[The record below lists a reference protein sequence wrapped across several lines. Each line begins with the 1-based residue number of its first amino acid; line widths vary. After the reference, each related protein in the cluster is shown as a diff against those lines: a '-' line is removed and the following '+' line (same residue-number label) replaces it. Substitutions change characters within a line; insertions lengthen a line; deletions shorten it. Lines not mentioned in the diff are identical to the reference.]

1 MYIIIFF
8 YRNNP
13 QPNQTSSN
21 VRAFDRKTK
30 DLRQFHHHK
39 TRHLPM
45 CFQVI
50 YISFPFAWL
59 KCVFRFPIT
68 SNYIILLCIFAIF
81 ISLVLKLSNVKSLS
95 NNGSMGKSSIVWGIF
110 QQTTFDDT
118 RGSLTLIFLWS
129 QRDSFEW
136 RTHTAALFA
145 AAKRFGAVPATH
157 VELGFTGD
165 IP

>member
-50 YISFPFAWL
+50 YIYIIPI
-59 KCVFRFPIT
+59 CMIEMCFPI
-68 SNYIILLCIFAIF
+68 SNYIQLHHIIMYICNIYLF
-81 ISLVLKLSNVKSLS
+81 
-95 NNGSMGKSSIVWGIF
+95 GT
-110 QQTTFDDT
+110 QT
-118 RGSLTLIFLWS
+118 
-129 QRDSFEW
+129 
-136 RTHTAALFA
+136 
-145 AAKRFGAVPATH
+145 
-157 VELGFTGD
+157 
-165 IP
+165 